1 MQPSIVHIDYR
12 FFILILTKIVRSTQL
27 PYKLCEHTMSSVS
40 HYINF
45 NTIVQT
51 KQSIFYIKKYIFIT
65 EQSQC
70 MIHNHYSARCFQYE
84 NPSS

>member
-1 MQPSIVHIDYR
+1 MQPSITHIECR
-12 FFILILTKIVRSTQL
+12 FFILILTKIVCSAQL

-51 KQSIFYIKKYIFIT
+51 KQLIFNIKKYIFVT
-65 EQSQC
+65 EQV
-70 MIHNHYSARCFQYE
+70 H
-84 NPSS
+84 SSESMF